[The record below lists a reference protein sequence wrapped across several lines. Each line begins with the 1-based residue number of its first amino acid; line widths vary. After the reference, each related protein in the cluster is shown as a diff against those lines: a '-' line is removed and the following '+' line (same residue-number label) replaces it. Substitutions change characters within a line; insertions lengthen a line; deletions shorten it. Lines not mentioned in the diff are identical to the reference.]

1 MATVMDSFS
10 LEGRIAVVTGGS
22 RGLGRGIA
30 RGLREAGARLLL
42 VARHEKDLSDAVQ
55 GLDPAG
61 EGTALSCPADV
72 TKPGD
77 IDRIFARA
85 VEAFGRVDIL
95 VNAAGVNLRKPAVE
109 YTPEDWDFVVDTN
122 LKAAFFLST
131 KAARIM
137 MDASTGGKILH
148 IASLASAVGLPTNVP
163 PYTASK
169 GGLALL
175 VKALAGEWAVARI
188 CVNAIGPGYFA
199 TKLTAPLLEKP
210 EIRDGLL
217 ARIPMRR
224 FGAPSDLAGAAVFL
238 CSSASDYVTGQ
249 VLYVDG
255 GYLSR

>member
-1 MATVMDSFS
+1 MTTVIDSYS
-10 LEGRIAVVTGGS
+10 LAGRGAIVTGGS

-30 RGLREAGARLLL
+30 RGLHEAGARVLL
-42 VARHEKDLSDAVQ
+42 VARHEKELASAARS
-55 GLDPAG
+55 LDPDG
-61 EGTALSCPADV
+61 EGTAVACPGDV
-72 TKPGD
+72 TKPED
-77 IDRIFARA
+77 IDRMFARA
-85 VEAFGRVDIL
+85 AEEFGRVDIL
-95 VNAAGVNLRKPAVE
+95 VNSAGVNLRKPAVE
-109 YTPEDWDFVVDTN
+109 YTPEEWDYVVDTN

-131 KAARIM
+131 KAARVM
-137 MDASTGGKILH
+137 MDASAGGKILH
-148 IASLASAVGLPTNVP
+148 VASLASAVGLPTNVP

-175 VKALAGEWAVARI
+175 VKALAGEWAVAGI

-199 TKLTAPLLEKP
+199 TELTAPLLEKP
-210 EIRDGLL
+210 ELRDALL

-224 FGAPSDLAGAAVFL
+224 FGAPADLAGAAVFL

>member
-1 MATVMDSFS
+1 MTTVIDSYS
-10 LEGRIAVVTGGS
+10 LEGRGAVVTGGS

-30 RGLREAGARLLL
+30 RGLHEAGARVLL
-42 VARHEKDLSDAVQ
+42 VARHEKKLASAARS
-55 GLDPAG
+55 LDPEG
-61 EGTALSCPADV
+61 EGTAVAC
-72 TKPGD
+72 PGD
-77 IDRIFARA
+77 ITNPEDVDRMFSRA
-85 VEAFGRVDIL
+85 LEEFGRVDIL
-95 VNAAGVNLRKPAVE
+95 VNSAGVNLRKPAVE
-109 YTPEDWDFVVDTN
+109 YTPEDWDHVVDTN

-131 KAARIM
+131 KAARLMI
-137 MDASTGGKILH
+137 DAGRGGKILH
-148 IASLASAVGLPTNVP
+148 VASLASAVGLPTNIP

-175 VKALAGEWAVARI
+175 VKALAGEWAVAGI

-199 TKLTAPLLEKP
+199 TALTAPLLEKP
-210 EIRDGLL
+210 ELREALL

-224 FGAPSDLAGAAVFL
+224 FGAPADLAGAAVFL

>member
-1 MATVMDSFS
+1 MTTVLDSYS
-10 LEGRIAVVTGGS
+10 LEGAAAVVTGGS

-30 RGLREAGARLLL
+30 RGLHEAGARVLLA
-42 VARHEKDLSDAVQ
+42 ARHEKQLADTARS
-55 GLDPAG
+55 LDPEG
-61 EGTALSCPADV
+61 KGTAVICPADV
-72 TKPGD
+72 TTPED
-77 IDRIFARA
+77 IDRIFAKA
-85 VEAFGRVDIL
+85 QEEFGRLDIL
-95 VNAAGVNLRKPAVE
+95 VNSAGVNLRKPAVE
-109 YTPEDWDFVVDTN
+109 YTPEEWDRVVDTN

-137 MDASTGGKILH
+137 MDASRGGKILH
-148 IASLASAVGLPTNVP
+148 VASLASAVGLPTNIP

-188 CVNAIGPGYFA
+188 CVNAVGPGYFA
-199 TKLTAPLLEKP
+199 TELTAPLLEKP
-210 EIRDGLL
+210 EIRDSLL

-224 FGAPSDLAGAAVFL
+224 FGAPADLAGAAVFL

-255 GYLSR
+255 GYLTR

>member
-1 MATVMDSFS
+1 MTTVIDSFS
-10 LEGRIAVVTGGS
+10 LEGRAAVVTGGS

-30 RGLREAGARLLL
+30 RGLHEAGARVLL
-42 VARHEKDLSDAVQ
+42 VARHEKKLASAARS
-55 GLDPAG
+55 LDPEG
-61 EGTALSCPADV
+61 EGTAVAC
-72 TKPGD
+72 PGD
-77 IDRIFARA
+77 ITKPEDVDRMFARA
-85 VEAFGRVDIL
+85 REAFGRVDIL
-95 VNAAGVNLRKPAVE
+95 VNSAGVNLRKPAVE
-109 YTPEDWDFVVDTN
+109 YTPEEWDYVVDTN

-131 KAARIM
+131 KAARLMI
-137 MDASTGGKILH
+137 DAGRGGKILH
-148 IASLASAVGLPTNVP
+148 VASLASAVGLPTNIP

-175 VKALAGEWAVARI
+175 VKALAGEWAVAGI

-199 TKLTAPLLEKP
+199 TALTAPLLEKP
-210 EIRDGLL
+210 ELRDALL

-224 FGAPSDLAGAAVFL
+224 FGAPADLAGAAVFL

>member
-1 MATVMDSFS
+1 MATVLDNYS
-10 LEGRIAVVTGGS
+10 LEGRAAVVTGGS

-30 RGLREAGARLLL
+30 RGLHEAGARVLL
-42 VARHEKDLSDAVQ
+42 VARHENQLADTARS
-55 GLDPAG
+55 LDP
-61 EGTALSCPADV
+61 EGKGSALICPADV
-72 TKPGD
+72 TIPED

-85 VEAFGRVDIL
+85 DEEFGQLDIL
-95 VNAAGVNLRKPAVE
+95 VNSAGVNLRKPAVE
-109 YTPEDWDFVVDTN
+109 YTPEEWDHVVDTN

-137 MDASTGGKILH
+137 MDASRSGKILH
-148 IASLASAVGLPTNVP
+148 VASLASAVGLPTNIP

-199 TKLTAPLLEKP
+199 TELTAPLLEKP
-210 EIRDGLL
+210 EIRDALL

-224 FGAPSDLAGAAVFL
+224 FGAPADLAGAAVFL

-255 GYLSR
+255 GYLTR

>member
-1 MATVMDSFS
+1 MATVLESYS
-10 LEGRIAVVTGGS
+10 LGGRAAVVTGGS

-30 RGLREAGARLLL
+30 RGLHEAGARVLL
-42 VARHEKDLSDAVQ
+42 VARHEKKLEAAV
-55 GLDPAG
+55 GSLDPEHRGSAF
-61 EGTALSCPADV
+61 ACPADV
-72 TKPGD
+72 TSPED
-77 IDRIFARA
+77 IERIFDRA
-85 VEAFGRVDIL
+85 IEAFGRLDIL

-109 YTPEDWDFVVDTN
+109 YTPEEWDHVVDTN

-131 KAARIM
+131 RAARIM
-137 MDASTGGKILH
+137 IDAGRGGKILH
-148 IASLASAVGLPTNVP
+148 VASLASAVGLPTNIP

-199 TKLTAPLLEKP
+199 TALTAPLLEKP
-210 EIRDGLL
+210 EIREALL

-224 FGAPSDLAGAAVFL
+224 FGAPADLAGAAVFL